1 MLRIGKNCL
10 NGQNVTLL
18 IVVSKTLPA
27 MSYLILKE
35 RHSDQLVPTRVFSD
49 PKLAHSVLQPTRWR
63 ILNELATGEKC
74 AKDLAKAFN
83 TSEQVICYHLREL
96 ERTGFVSLERTV
108 KKRGA
113 MAKYYK
119 AEQKAIAIIPK
130 FGNAG
135 KGKQSLPQQTLTE
148 ASSKLLDPFISLGH
162 LNGHIVLGSPDTHGI
177 FRSRARCG
185 DRATDLALFLGSLLP
200 LTRENVVRL
209 DTEISQQE
217 LLRNLILVGGPRV
230 NTVTMTVNES
240 LPITYELTGHNIM
253 ISRISGRSY
262 AGEDEGAV
270 QMIVNPMNQECRDI
284 VIAGNTYQGT
294 RAAVLAFIKY
304 TDEIAKGNSMNQNV
318 VARVVSG
325 LDVNSDGL
333 VDDVQFLE

>member
-1 MLRIGKNCL
+1 
-10 NGQNVTLL
+10 
-18 IVVSKTLPA
+18 

-35 RHSDQLVPTRVFSD
+35 RRSDRLVPTRVFSD
-49 PKLAHSVLQPTRWR
+49 PKLAQSVLQPTRWR
-63 ILNELATGEKC
+63 ILTELTGSEKC
-74 AKDLAKAFN
+74 AKDLAQAFN

-96 ERTGFVSLERTV
+96 ERTGFVRLERTM

-119 AEQKAIAIIPK
+119 AEQKAITIIPK
-130 FGNAG
+130 LAATANGTQG
-135 KGKQSLPQQTLTE
+135 LPEQTLTE
-148 ASSKLLDPFISLGH
+148 ASSKLLEPFTSSGH
-162 LNGHIVLGSPDTHGI
+162 LNGHIVLGSPDTHGP
-177 FRSRARCG
+177 FRGRARCG

-200 LTRENVVRL
+200 LTRENIVRL
-209 DTEISQQE
+209 DTEISQDE
-217 LLRNLILVGGPRV
+217 MLRNLILVGGPKV
-230 NTVTMTVNES
+230 NTVTMAVNES

-270 QMIVNPMNQECRDI
+270 QSIVNPNNRDKRVI

-333 VDDVQFLE
+333 VDDVEFLE

>member
-1 MLRIGKNCL
+1 
-10 NGQNVTLL
+10 
-18 IVVSKTLPA
+18 

-35 RHSDQLVPTRVFSD
+35 RRSDQLVPTRVFSD
-49 PKLAHSVLQPTRWR
+49 PEVAQSVLQPTRWR
-63 ILNELATGEKC
+63 ILSELTVGEKC
-74 AKDLAKAFN
+74 AKDLAKIFN
-83 TSEQVICYHLREL
+83 TSEQVVCYHLREL
-96 ERTGFVSLERTV
+96 ERTGFISLERTV

-113 MAKYYK
+113 TAKYYK
-119 AEQKAIAIIPK
+119 ADGKAISIIPK
-130 FGNAG
+130 VGTA
-135 KGKQSLPQQTLTE
+135 KGLRGLSEHSLTE
-148 ASSKLLDPFISLGH
+148 ASAKLLDPFISKGQF
-162 LNGHIVLGSPDTHGI
+162 NGHIVLGSPDTHGV

-200 LTRENVVRL
+200 LTRESVVRL

-217 LLRNLILVGGPRV
+217 FLRNLILVGGPRV
-230 NTVTMTVNES
+230 NTATMTLNES
-240 LPITYELTGHNIM
+240 LTITYELTGHNIM

-270 QMIVNPMNQECRDI
+270 QMIVNPMNQESRVM

-304 TDEIAKGNSMNQNV
+304 TNEIAKGNSMNQNV
-318 VARVVSG
+318 IARVVSG

-333 VDDVQFLE
+333 VDDVEFLE

>member
-1 MLRIGKNCL
+1 
-10 NGQNVTLL
+10 
-18 IVVSKTLPA
+18 

-35 RHSDQLVPTRVFSD
+35 RRSDQLIPTRVFSD
-49 PKLAHSVLQPTRWR
+49 PKLAQSVLQPTRWK
-63 ILNELATGEKC
+63 ILTELTVNEKC
-74 AKDLAKAFN
+74 AKDLAQAFN

-96 ERTGFVSLERTV
+96 ERTGFVRLERTM

-119 AEQKAIAIIPK
+119 AEQKAITIIPK
-130 FGNAG
+130 LAAANGQQG
-135 KGKQSLPQQTLTE
+135 LPEQTLTD
-148 ASSKLLDPFISLGH
+148 ASSKLLEPFTSSGH
-162 LNGHIVLGSPDTHGI
+162 LNGHIVLGSPDTHGV
-177 FRSRARCG
+177 FRGRARCG

-209 DTEISQQE
+209 DTEISQDE
-217 LLRNLILVGGPRV
+217 MLRNLIVVGGPKV
-230 NTVTMTVNES
+230 NTVTMAVNES

-262 AGEDEGAV
+262 TGEDEGAV
-270 QMIVNPMNQECRDI
+270 QSIVNPMNRENRVI
-284 VIAGNTYQGT
+284 VVAGNTYQGT

-304 TDEIAKGNSMNQNV
+304 TDEIASGNSMNRNV

-333 VDDVQFLE
+333 VDDVEFLE

>member
-1 MLRIGKNCL
+1 
-10 NGQNVTLL
+10 
-18 IVVSKTLPA
+18 

-35 RHSDQLVPTRVFSD
+35 RRSDQLVPTRVFSD
-49 PKLAHSVLQPTRWR
+49 PKLAQSVLQPTRWR
-63 ILNELATGEKC
+63 ILSELAGNEKC
-74 AKDLAKAFN
+74 AKDLAQAFN

-96 ERTGFVSLERTV
+96 ERTGFIRLERTM

-119 AEQKAIAIIPK
+119 AAQRAITIIPK
-130 FGNAG
+130 LAATTNSNQGT
-135 KGKQSLPQQTLTE
+135 PEQTLTE
-148 ASSKLLDPFISLGH
+148 ASSKLLEPFISSGH
-162 LNGHIVLGSPDTHGI
+162 LNGHIVLGSPDTHGV
-177 FRSRARCG
+177 FRGRARCG

-200 LTRENVVRL
+200 LTRESIVRL
-209 DTEISQQE
+209 DTEISQE
-217 LLRNLILVGGPRV
+217 EMFGNLIVVGGPKV
-230 NTVTMTVNES
+230 NTVTMSVNES

-253 ISRISGRSY
+253 ISRISGRSFT
-262 AGEDEGAV
+262 GEDEGAV
-270 QMIVNPMNQECRDI
+270 QSIVNPMNREKRVI
-284 VIAGNTYQGT
+284 VVAGNTYQGT

-333 VDDVQFLE
+333 IDDVEFIE

>member
-1 MLRIGKNCL
+1 
-10 NGQNVTLL
+10 
-18 IVVSKTLPA
+18 
-27 MSYLILKE
+27 MSYLILKD
-35 RHSDQLVPTRVFSD
+35 RRSDQLVPTRVFSD
-49 PKLAHSVLQPTRWR
+49 PKLAQSVLQPTRWR
-63 ILNELATGEKC
+63 ILSELTEIERC
-74 AKDLAKAFN
+74 AKDLAEAFK

-96 ERTGFVSLERTV
+96 ERTGFVRLERTV

-119 AEQKAIAIIPK
+119 AEQKAITIIPNLASTK
-130 FGNAG
+130 GNQGLTEQA
-135 KGKQSLPQQTLTE
+135 LTE
-148 ASSKLLDPFISLGH
+148 ASSKLLEPFISSGH
-162 LNGHIVLGSPDTHGI
+162 LNGHIVLGSPDTHGA

-200 LTRENVVRL
+200 LTRANIVRL

-217 LLRNLILVGGPRV
+217 TLQNLIIVGGPKV
-230 NTVTMTVNES
+230 NTVTMAVNES

-262 AGEDEGAV
+262 VGEDEGAV
-270 QMIVNPMNQECRDI
+270 QSIVNPMNQEKRVI
-284 VIAGNTYQGT
+284 VVAGNTYQGT

-304 TDEIAKGNSMNQNV
+304 TDEIAKGNSVNQNV

-333 VDDVQFLE
+333 VDDVEFLE